1 MMIRNIIVGC
11 FCLMLLIPGAVNAQK
26 KRTLG
31 SMKKPF
37 VLSQQFKHAAGA
49 GVSMYSL
56 DDSQELIYQLSY
68 QPTLSLTRSHS
79 DFSFSIGSQISG
91 GYHPETDADTL
102 SYIFADLPL
111 LAEFNFGHNA
121 SKDFYSD
128 AGWFLGGGYA
138 WQLFRENWQSGPV
151 ATLGVRAFFFGP
163 SLTVRYHRFF
173 AITDEARSLN
183 TITVAL
189 NLGGYFEQVK
199 LNNKVSRFS
208 NGFRK

>member
-1 MMIRNIIVGC
+1 MNRKIVILCCYLG
-11 FCLMLLIPGAVNAQK
+11 LLLPMVANAQK
-26 KRTLG
+26 KKTLG

-37 VLSQQFKHAAGA
+37 IFSQQFKHAAGA
-49 GVSMYSL
+49 GVSMYSI
-56 DDSQELIYQLSY
+56 DDSQELIYQLAY
-68 QPTLSLTRSHS
+68 QPTLSLTRGLS
-79 DFSFSIGSQISG
+79 DFSFSLGSQLSA
-91 GYHPETDADTL
+91 GYHPETDADTV

-128 AGWFLGGGYA
+128 AGWFIGGGYA

-151 ATLGVRAFFFGP
+151 ATLGVRAFLFGP
-163 SLTVRYHRFF
+163 SVTVRYHRFF
-173 AITDEARSLN
+173 AITDDARSLN

-189 NLGGYFEQVK
+189 NLGRYFEQVK